1 MINLT
6 GINLPV
12 MNNVYAINVHI
23 TSWLLSVDSSLYITS
38 TVANGVWCQFLM
50 MDMQF

>member
-12 MNNVYAINVHI
+12 TNTVYAFNAHI
-23 TSWLLSVDSSLYITS
+23 TSWLLSVGSSLYITS
-38 TVANGVWCQFLM
+38 AVASGVWCQFIM
-50 MDMQF
+50 IDMQF